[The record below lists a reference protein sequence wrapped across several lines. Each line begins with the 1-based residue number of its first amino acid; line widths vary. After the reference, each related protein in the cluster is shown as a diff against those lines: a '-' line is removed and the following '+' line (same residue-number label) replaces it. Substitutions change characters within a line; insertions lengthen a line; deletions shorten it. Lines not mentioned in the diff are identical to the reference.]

1 MNAFGS
7 NDSIASGAVRDD
19 FPILGRQVD
28 GGRFVYLDSAATA
41 LKPRAVIDA
50 VARYYTEYTANIHR
64 GRHRLSEE
72 ASDAYEEA
80 RYKAALWVGCA
91 SNEVIFVRNTTE
103 GLNLAADCIGLKK
116 EDRVVGFLD
125 AHHSQLLPWMR
136 RATYQPVRQGP
147 GWLPDLDHYAE
158 LLRQRPRAVV
168 LTHCSN
174 VTGAYLPLER
184 LAKMAR
190 SAGAVVV
197 VDAAQSVAHHRL
209 RFSELDIDFLA
220 FSSHKMLGPSGV
232 GCLVGRAALLR
243 DVEPRQVGGGV
254 VDHVTLEALQYRK
267 IPHKFEAGT
276 PAIEAAIGFAAAI
289 DYLESLGLEAVQAHD
304 GRLSRAFLEGL
315 KRRPRLRLLG
325 PDEAESRAPIFS
337 LYAEGLE
344 DLSDVSRALSDSHGV
359 MCRNGHL
366 CAQPLVDHYTGG
378 EVLRMSAYLYNTV
391 DEIEYALS
399 ALDEVIEVYQR

>member
-1 MNAFGS
+1 MNGFGS
-7 NDSIASGAVRDD
+7 TDSISSGAVRDD
-19 FPILGRQVD
+19 FPIIERQVD

-50 VARYYTEYTANIHR
+50 VTRYYTEFTANIHR

-72 ASDAYEEA
+72 ASDLYEEA
-80 RYKAALWVGCA
+80 RYKVALLVGCA

-103 GLNLAADCIGLKK
+103 ALNLAADCIGLKK
-116 EDRVVGFLD
+116 DDCVVGFLD
-125 AHHSQLLPWMR
+125 AHHSQMLPWVR
-136 RATYQPVRQGP
+136 RATYKPVRQGP
-147 GWLPDLDHYAE
+147 SWLPDLDHFAE
-158 LLRQRPRAVV
+158 LLRQRPRVAV

-190 SAGAVVV
+190 AAGAIVV

-209 RFSELDIDFLA
+209 RFTELDVDYMA

-232 GCLVGRAALLR
+232 GCLIGRAALLR
-243 DVEPRQVGGGV
+243 DAEPRQVGGGV
-254 VDHVTLEALQYRK
+254 VDFVTFESFQYRK

-289 DYLESLGLEAVQAHD
+289 DYLEALGLDAIQSHD
-304 GRLSRAFLEGL
+304 RRLSKAFLDGL
-315 KRRPRLRLLG
+315 KQRPRLRLLG
-325 PDEAESRAPIFS
+325 PDAAEGRAPIFS
-337 LYAEGLE
+337 LYVDGLK
-344 DLSDVSRALSDSHGV
+344 DLSDVSRVLSDSHGV

-366 CAQPLVDHYTGG
+366 CAQPLVDHYTNG
-378 EVLRMSAYLYNTV
+378 EVLRMSAYLYNTIE
-391 DEIEYALS
+391 EIDYALG
-399 ALDEVIEVYQR
+399 ALDEVIRAYQR